1 MDVTFFDYTNEKFT
15 IDIKW
20 SHGHIKKATIVKTK
34 QGHMNKNN
42 IRPH

>member
-20 SHGHIKKATIVKTK
+20 SHGHIKKATLVKTK
-34 QGHMNKNN
+34 KATL
-42 IRPH
+42 IKTI